1 LISGSPPLSDAFGKR
16 AGLTEHPHF
25 SPLWGSVIRPFALMK
40 CSIVTA
46 DIRARLLDCVGR
58 AVREMPYGVVVDKYG
73 ATRNHETH
81 YDETQH
87 RNATTQRRNDA
98 TRCDETQYT
107 MTKRNIATKRLA
119 LNETRNAIQ
128 RNHLNAIRNET
139 QHATPQRNTRRNT
152 QCLMKRNTKRNAT
165 QRTSNTQ

>member
-1 LISGSPPLSDAFGKR
+1 MIYGSPPLSDAFGKR

-25 SPLWGSVIRPFALMK
+25 SPLWGSVIRSFALMK

-81 YDETQH
+81 YDETQ
-87 RNATTQRRNDA
+87 
-98 TRCDETQYT
+98 
-107 MTKRNIATKRLA
+107 
-119 LNETRNAIQ
+119 
-128 RNHLNAIRNET
+128 
-139 QHATPQRNTRRNT
+139 RRNT
-152 QCLMKRNTKRNAT
+152 L
-165 QRTSNTQ
+165 